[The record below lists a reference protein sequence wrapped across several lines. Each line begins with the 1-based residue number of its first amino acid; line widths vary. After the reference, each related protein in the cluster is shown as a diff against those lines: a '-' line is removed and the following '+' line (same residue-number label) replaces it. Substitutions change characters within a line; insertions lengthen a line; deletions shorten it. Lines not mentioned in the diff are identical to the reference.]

1 MSDLFT
7 ADELPGGLSALL
19 DALVQRMP
27 DLTLRDER
35 GTFTVAELAQRV
47 QRVAGGLAAWG
58 VQPGDR
64 VAISMRNSREWL
76 EAWFA
81 IAHAGAVLVP
91 LNTRLSVA
99 ESEYVLRHGDVRW
112 VIWRP
117 GDGAIDAEALR
128 DLQAAGLTFAGRAV
142 VGAEPAAEGERSYES
157 LADAEPI
164 AARED
169 GMALGMIQYTSG
181 STAFPKGAMLR
192 NAGLVLNGHGI
203 GRAWQLGPQD
213 RVLVSNPLFHCG
225 GSVFSFMAA
234 VTHGASPVLMA
245 SWRAQEGADLIE
257 REQVTVA
264 PVIDAALRDLVAHAR
279 STGRRLPSLR
289 LASTAAER
297 DLFEKVVDALGC
309 EVSNVYGLT
318 ECSPNVCVGD
328 LADPLERRLAFI
340 GRPQPGIELSLRDSE
355 TGTPVPEG
363 GVGEIHVRGGA
374 SIMLGYHGDAGATA
388 AVFTEDGFLRTGDL
402 GSIDPDGYL
411 AYRGRAKLMLK
422 SGGEN
427 VAIEEVE
434 EALRGHDALADAVV
448 VPIPHERYG
457 EVGFAYLR
465 RHAGAEVEAA
475 EVLQFCRGALAGF
488 KVPKAAVVVDDLP
501 RTGSGKVDRTTLTAQ
516 ARAQAQAQE
525 AQASERASTPATN
538 SA

>member
-7 ADELPGGLSALL
+7 AEDLPGGLSALL
-19 DALVQRMP
+19 DALVARTP
-27 DLTLRDER
+27 DLTLRDAR
-35 GTFTVAELAQRV
+35 GSFTVKELADRV

-64 VAISMRNSREWL
+64 VAISMRNCREWL

-99 ESEYVLRHGDVRW
+99 ETEYVLRHGDVRW
-112 VIWRP
+112 VLWRP
-117 GDGAIDAEALR
+117 GDGALDAQALA
-128 DLQAAGLTFAGRAV
+128 DLEAAGPPFAGRAV
-142 VGAEPAAEGERSYES
+142 VDGESTVAGERTYAS
-157 LADAEPI
+157 LAEAEPI
-164 AARED
+164 ASLED
-169 GMALGMIQYTSG
+169 GLSLGMIQYTSG

-192 NAGLVLNGHGI
+192 NAGLVLNGFGLGH
-203 GRAWQLGPQD
+203 AWQMGPDD

-234 VTHGASPVLMA
+234 VTHGAAPVLMA
-245 SWRAQEGADLIE
+245 SWRAEEGAELIE
-257 REQVTVA
+257 REQITVA
-264 PVIDAALRDLVAHAR
+264 PVIDAALRDLVVLAR

-328 LADPLERRLAFI
+328 IADPLERRLAFI
-340 GRPQPGIELSLRDSE
+340 GRPQPGIELSLRDPE
-355 TGTPVPEG
+355 TGTPVADG
-363 GVGEIHVRGGA
+363 GVGEIHVRGGS
-374 SIMLGYHGDAGATA
+374 SIMLGYHGDTEATA
-388 AVFTEDGFLRTGDL
+388 KVFTEDGFLRTGDL

-411 AYRGRAKLMLK
+411 AYRGRAKLMIK

-434 EALRGHDALADAVV
+434 EALRGHEAVADAVV

-457 EVGFAYLR
+457 EVGFAYVR
-465 RHAGAEVEAA
+465 RHSGVEVAA
-475 EVLQFCRGALAGF
+475 ADVLQFCRGALAGF
-488 KVPKAAVVVDDLP
+488 KVPKGAVVVDDLP

-516 ARAQAQAQE
+516 AQAE
-525 AQASERASTPATN
+525 ASAPASTAATN